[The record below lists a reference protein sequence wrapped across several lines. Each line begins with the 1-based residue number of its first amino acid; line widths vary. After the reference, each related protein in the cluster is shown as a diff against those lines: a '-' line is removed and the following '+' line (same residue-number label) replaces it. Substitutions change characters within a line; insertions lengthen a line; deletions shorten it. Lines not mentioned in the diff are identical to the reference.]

1 MRQRIRNAFDRL
13 GWPTGIAVTLITF
26 SVLTVLLISQSSF
39 DRLQWTGARV
49 IGNEKQ
55 GLVFY
60 TYKGQRN
67 TLDVKGFA
75 DNPRYVVYVDRSD
88 PSTAEADSRGT
99 RGLDAGFVLVPL
111 VLAAASMTVGVTRR
125 RRQRRRDQSG
135 PTDPRSGFGQGLDD
149 DFVKRKLD
157 EIRGNTP

>member
-1 MRQRIRNAFDRL
+1 VRQRIQNAFDGL
-13 GWPTGIAVTLITF
+13 GWPTGIAVVLIVF
-26 SVLTVLLISQSSF
+26 SVLTLLLISQSSF

-49 IGNEKQ
+49 IGNEQQ

-67 TLDVKGFA
+67 SLDVKGFA
-75 DNPRYVVYVDRSD
+75 TNPHYVVYVDRSD

-99 RGLDAGFVLVPL
+99 RGLDAGFVLGPL
-111 VLAAASMTVGVTRR
+111 VLAAVSMSLGVTRR
-125 RRQRRRDQSG
+125 RRQRRGDRSG
-135 PTDPRSGFGQGLDD
+135 GTDRNSGFGQGLDD

-157 EIRGNTP
+157 ELRGNEP